1 MYVQKFEGETLDEA
15 LKQVKSQLGPDA
27 IILKTVTNKGLK
39 GAFKKSKIEITAA
52 ISESSYTKKARVDH
66 VLSDDQRE
74 QFYQAP
80 SSNINQMIND
90 YNSHVPGQ
98 GQAQAQG
105 AGGYGSL
112 GLNKVVNTVS
122 KASSKI
128 KSSLDDFLIQEEA
141 EVEEVQAQPQ
151 RNNQANHQR
160 RNTQSFDEF
169 TNSEDEYAEVAHE
182 EVPVR
187 ATQQSVEINE
197 KLKLQLDTQRKQIA
211 ALEQKLFEISAKSA
225 ENKKHEIAIGLSSLK
240 VNLQSLDLNQSIIAD
255 IIKKAQFEL
264 NEEELN
270 SEEIVFEFAL
280 RELNQMIHTEMP
292 LFSKIQEDENPVI
305 TTLVSE
311 ASSGQTSMAFKLAA
325 MMDDAIIIRY
335 RKQSVETIS
344 HDFAKAIF
352 KINVVEVETVSHLLT
367 EIRKAVHDKKKVI
380 LDLKMNNL
388 VEDDSKKVLDSLRR
402 SWKNCEILG
411 VYSAIHSEQYNRKII
426 SKYQAHLNGVI
437 ITHVDQCLNYG
448 AIINVHS
455 KFNKIPL
462 KFFGTG
468 ATIPDDME
476 AASSERLLAGMF
488 NL

>member
-15 LKQVKSQLGPDA
+15 LKQVKTQLGPDA

-52 ISESSYTKKARVDH
+52 ISENSYTKKAKVDH
-66 VLSDDQRE
+66 VLNDDQRE

-90 YNSHVPGQ
+90 YNDHTPGSQ
-98 GQAQAQG
+98 SR

-128 KSSLDDFLIQEEA
+128 KSSLDDFLVQEDPR
-141 EVEEVQAQPQ
+141 EESTPSQK
-151 RNNQANHQR
+151 
-160 RNTQSFDEF
+160 QSFDDF
-169 TNSEDEYAEVAHE
+169 TNTLEQEVSATNTNTQAHYQAAPAQMNADHSEL
-182 EVPVR
+182 
-187 ATQQSVEINE
+187 NE
-197 KLKLQLDTQRKQIA
+197 RLKLQLDTQKNQIA
-211 ALEQKLFEISAKSA
+211 ALEQKLFELAQQNTHASEEKTAF
-225 ENKKHEIAIGLSSLK
+225 GLSQLK
-240 VNLQSLDLNQSIIAD
+240 VNLQSLDLSQNIIAN
-255 IIKKAQFEL
+255 ILKKAQFEL
-264 NEEELN
+264 NKEEQN
-270 SEEIVFEFAL
+270 SEDTVFEFAL
-280 RELNQMIHTEMP
+280 RELNQMINTAMP
-292 LFSKIQEDENPVI
+292 MFSTIEDADSPVI
-305 TTLVSE
+305 TTLLSE
-311 ASSGQTSMAFKLAA
+311 ASAGQTSMAFKLAA

-335 RKQSVETIS
+335 RKQSVEGIQ

-367 EIRKAVHDKKKVI
+367 EIRKAVHDNKKVI

-388 VEDDSKKVLDSLRR
+388 IEDDSKNVLDALKR
-402 SWKNCEILG
+402 SWKNCEVLG
-411 VYSAIHSEQYNRKII
+411 VISAIHNEQYNRKII
-426 SKYQAHLNGVI
+426 SKYQAHLNGAI

-448 AIINVHS
+448 AILNVHE

-468 ATIPDDME
+468 STIPDDME

>member
-52 ISESSYTKKARVDH
+52 ISESSYTKKAKVDH

-90 YNSHVPGQ
+90 YNDHTPG
-98 GQAQAQG
+98 AQSR

-122 KASSKI
+122 KASNKI
-128 KSSLDDFLIQEEA
+128 KNSLDDFLVQEDSPA
-141 EVEEVQAQPQ
+141 MKQSAQSTSGSRP
-151 RNNQANHQR
+151 
-160 RNTQSFDEF
+160 SFDEF
-169 TNSEDEYAEVAHE
+169 TSAAHVEETPDAQPATPAYAAPAPTRANNEV
-182 EVPVR
+182 
-187 ATQQSVEINE
+187 NE
-197 KLKLQLDTQRKQIA
+197 KLKLQLDTQRNQIA
-211 ALEQKLFEISAKSA
+211 ALEQKIFELSQQSVETKNQQSAF
-225 ENKKHEIAIGLSSLK
+225 GLSQLK
-240 VNLQSLDLNQSIIAD
+240 VNLQSLDISQNIIAN

-264 NEEELN
+264 NDEELE
-270 SEEIVFEFAL
+270 SEETVFEFAL
-280 RELNQMIHTEMP
+280 RELNQLINTAMP
-292 LFSKIQEDENPVI
+292 MFSTIQDDESPVI
-305 TTLVSE
+305 TTLISE

-335 RKQSVETIS
+335 RKQSVEGIQ

-352 KINVVEVETVSHLLT
+352 KINVVEVETISHLLT

-388 VEDDSKKVLDSLRR
+388 IEDDSKKVIDALKR
-402 SWKNCEILG
+402 SWKNCEVLG
-411 VYSAIHSEQYNRKII
+411 VFSAIHSEQYNRKII
-426 SKYQAHLNGVI
+426 SKYHAHLNGAI

-448 AIINVHS
+448 AILNVHE
-455 KFNKIPL
+455 KYNKIPL